1 MLPSI
6 PQGRPNSE
14 RQKMFAVI
22 KTGGKQYRVA
32 ANDVLKIE
40 KIAGE
45 VGDLVEIGQVLA
57 HGEGD
62 NVVLGAPFVDGA
74 LVTAEV
80 VAQGR
85 AATVIA
91 FKKRRRQ
98 NSKRR
103 RGHRQYETTVRI
115 DEILIG
121 GAKPSKKAAAKK
133 ETVKEAAAEAAPA
146 PKKAK
151 APAAEAA
158 PVAGIADLE
167 PKAKPAKA
175 KAAKADVVDDISLI
189 SGVGPVLKEKLTE
202 AGYGTLA
209 SISKL
214 KKADIA
220 KLDEELSL
228 GGRIEREEWVA
239 QAKELLAGKPP
250 RAQVDKDAAAGKE
263 SE

>member
-1 MLPSI
+1 
-6 PQGRPNSE
+6 
-14 RQKMFAVI
+14 MFAVI
-22 KTGGKQYRVA
+22 KTGGKQYRVV

-45 VGDLVEIGQVLA
+45 VGDIVEIGYVLA

-62 NVVLGAPFVDGA
+62 AVTIGAPFVDGA
-74 LVTAEV
+74 SVTAEV

-115 DEILIG
+115 DEILLG
-121 GAKPSKKAAAKK
+121 GAKPAKKAAAKK
-133 ETVKEAAAEAAPA
+133 EKVAEAEAAPA
-146 PKKAK
+146 AL
-151 APAAEAA
+151 AD
-158 PVAGIADLE
+158 VA

-175 KAAKADVVDDISLI
+175 KAPKADVVDDISLI

-228 GGRIEREEWVA
+228 GGRVEREEWVA

-250 RAQVDKDAAAGKE
+250 RAQIDKDAAAAKE

>member
-1 MLPSI
+1 
-6 PQGRPNSE
+6 
-14 RQKMFAVI
+14 MFAVI

-40 KIAGE
+40 KVAGE
-45 VGDLVEIGQVLA
+45 VGDIVEIGYVLA

-62 NVVLGAPFVDGA
+62 AVTFGAPFVDGA

-85 AATVIA
+85 AKTVIA

-98 NSKRR
+98 NSRR
-103 RGHRQYETTVRI
+103 RHGHRQYETTVRI
-115 DEILIG
+115 DEILLG
-121 GAKPSKKAAAKK
+121 GAKPSKKAAAKPAK
-133 ETVKEAAAEAAPA
+133 AEVAPA
-146 PKKAK
+146 PAKKAK
-151 APAAEAA
+151 APAEEAT
-158 PVAGIADLE
+158 PVAAFADVA
-167 PKAKPAKA
+167 PKA
-175 KAAKADVVDDISLI
+175 KAAKAAKPDVVDDISLI
-189 SGVGPVLKEKLTE
+189 SGVGPVLKGKLTE

-214 KKADIA
+214 KKADVA
-220 KLDEELSL
+220 KLDEELGL

>member
-1 MLPSI
+1 
-6 PQGRPNSE
+6 
-14 RQKMFAVI
+14 MFAVI
-22 KTGGKQYRVA
+22 KTGGKQYRVV

-40 KIAGE
+40 KVAGE
-45 VGDLVEIGQVLA
+45 VGDMVEIGYVLA

-62 NVVLGAPFVDGA
+62 AVTFGAPFVDGA

-85 AATVIA
+85 AKTVIA

-98 NSKRR
+98 NSRR
-103 RGHRQYETTVRI
+103 RHGHRQYETTVRI
-115 DEILIG
+115 DEILLG
-121 GAKPSKKAAAKK
+121 GAKPSKKAAAKPAK
-133 ETVKEAAAEAAPA
+133 AEAVAEAAPA
-146 PKKAK
+146 KKAK

-158 PVAGIADLE
+158 PIASLADIE

-175 KAAKADVVDDISLI
+175 KAVKADVVDDISLI
-189 SGVGPVLKEKLTE
+189 SGVGPVLKGKLTE

>member
-1 MLPSI
+1 
-6 PQGRPNSE
+6 
-14 RQKMFAVI
+14 MFAVI
-22 KTGGKQYRVA
+22 KTGGKQYRVV

-40 KIAGE
+40 KVAGE
-45 VGDLVEIGQVLA
+45 VGDMVEIGYVLA

-62 NVVLGAPFVDGA
+62 AVTFGAPFVDGA

-85 AATVIA
+85 AKTVIA

-98 NSKRR
+98 NSRR
-103 RGHRQYETTVRI
+103 RHGHRQYETTVRI
-115 DEILIG
+115 DEILLG
-121 GAKPSKKAAAKK
+121 GAKPSKKAAAKPAK
-133 ETVKEAAAEAAPA
+133 AEAAAEAAPA
-146 PKKAK
+146 PAKKAK

-158 PVAGIADLE
+158 PVASLADIELK
-167 PKAKPAKA
+167 PKPAKA

-189 SGVGPVLKEKLTE
+189 SGVGPVLKGKLTD

>member
-1 MLPSI
+1 
-6 PQGRPNSE
+6 
-14 RQKMFAVI
+14 MFAVI

-40 KIAGE
+40 KVVGE
-45 VGDLVEIGQVLA
+45 VGDFVEIGNVLA

-121 GAKPSKKAAAKK
+121 GAKPAKKAAAKK
-133 ETVKEAAAEAAPA
+133 EPAKKDVEAEAKPA
-146 PKKAK
+146 KKAK
-151 APAAEAA
+151 APEAEAA
-158 PVAGIADLE
+158 PVAAFADVA

-175 KAAKADVVDDISLI
+175 KAAKADVVDDIALI
-189 SGVGPVLKEKLTE
+189 SGIGPVLKEKLTE
-202 AGYGTLA
+202 AGFGTLA
-209 SISKL
+209 SLSKL

-228 GGRIEREEWVA
+228 GGRIERDEWVA

-250 RAQVDKDAAAGKE
+250 RAQIDKDAAAAKE